1 MVESYTRWVIRWKY
15 LVVLASI
22 ALVFAAAYGGQ
33 FLGFSNDYRMFFGED
48 NPQLIAFEKMQKT
61 FNKNDNILFV
71 VTPKSGKV
79 FSRETLAVIKDITEE
94 AWQVPFSSRVD
105 SITNHQHTTAV
116 EDDLVVDDLVVE
128 PATLSDRDLLRIQS
142 IAINEPMLVHR
153 LISPDSKFAGVNVT
167 VQLPG
172 KALDEVPIAV
182 AFAREIKQRMLEKYP
197 DIEIRLVGLAVM
209 NNAFPEA
216 SQDDVATLYP
226 LALGFIVLT
235 LFILLR
241 AISGTVATFIMIIM
255 SIMTAMGLAGWSGIL
270 LSPPVMS
277 APIMILTMAIADA
290 VHLLVTM
297 RHELAIGLDK
307 NKAIIESMRI
317 NFRPIFVTTLT
328 TILGF
333 LSLNFS
339 DAPPFHDLGNIA
351 AIGVAAAFIFSI
363 TFLPA
368 AVSILPARG
377 KHEVAGKQMMSKFGE
392 FVVAKQKP
400 LLIANVLIILGL
412 AALVPMNELNDKFI
426 EYFDESIEF
435 RRDSDYAAENLTGVY
450 YIDYAL
456 GTEESGGISNPD
468 YLANTAKFAQYLRS
482 QAEVIHVQT
491 ISDTFKR
498 LNKNMHGDDPA
509 WHRLPE
515 ERNLAAQYL
524 LLYEMSLPYGLDLN
538 NQIDID
544 KSATK
549 IAVTLTT
556 LNSSEVI
563 KFDDDTMLW
572 LKDNMP
578 SIKPY
583 SSGPTVMFA
592 HLGMRNINSM
602 LTGTTVALFL
612 ISAVLILF
620 LGSLKYGFISLI
632 PNLTPALAAFG
643 LWGLTVGQV
652 GIGLSIVTG
661 MTLGIVVDDTVHFLS
676 KYLRARR
683 EKGLNAEDAVRYA
696 FNSVGLALLV
706 TSIVLVAGFMIMA
719 QSHFYLNSSMGLLT
733 SVVIFLALVID
744 LTLLPALLM
753 KFPGRTISQTNSQT
767 NS

>member
-1 MVESYTRWVIRWKY
+1 MVESYTRWIIRWKY
-15 LVVLASI
+15 LVVLVAI
-22 ALVFAAAYGGQ
+22 MLAFAAASGGR
-33 FLGFSNDYRMFFGED
+33 FLSFSNDYRMFFGED
-48 NPQLIAFEKMQKT
+48 NPQLLAFEKMQAT
-61 FNKNDNILFV
+61 FNKSDNILFV
-71 VTPKSGKV
+71 ITPKSGKV
-79 FSRETLAVIKDITEE
+79 FSKETLTVIKDITHE
-94 AWQVPFSSRVD
+94 AWQVPFSTRVD
-105 SITNHQHTTAV
+105 SITNHQHTSAE
-116 EDDLVVDDLVVE
+116 EDDLVVDDLVVD
-128 PATLSDRDLLRIQS
+128 PNALTDSDLLKIQS
-142 IAINEPMLVHR
+142 IAINEPMLVNR
-153 LISPDSKFAGVNVT
+153 LISPDSKYAGVNVT

-172 KALDEVPIAV
+172 KSLDEVPITV
-182 AFAREIKQRMLEKYP
+182 AFARELKQQMLEKYP
-197 DIEIRLVGLAVM
+197 DVEIRLVGMAVM

-216 SQDDVATLYP
+216 SQDDVTTLYP
-226 LALGFIVLT
+226 LALGFIILT

-241 AISGTVATFIMIIM
+241 GLSSTVATFIMIIL

-307 NKAIIESMRI
+307 DKAIVESMRI
-317 NFRPIFVTTLT
+317 NFRPIFVTSLT
-328 TILGF
+328 TVLGF

-351 AIGVAAAFIFSI
+351 SMGVTAAFIFSI

-368 AVSILPARG
+368 MVSILPARG
-377 KHEVAGKQMMSKFGE
+377 KHEVAGKQMMTRFGE
-392 FVVAKQKP
+392 FVVNKQKP
-400 LLIANVLIILGL
+400 LLIGNAIIITVL
-412 AALVPMNELNDKFI
+412 ATMVPLNELNDKFV

-456 GTEESGGISNPD
+456 GTEESGGISNPA

-482 QAEVIHVQT
+482 QPEVKHVQT

-509 WHRLPE
+509 WHHLPE

-544 KSATK
+544 KSASK
-549 IAVTLTT
+549 IAVTLKT
-556 LNSSEVI
+556 LTSNEVI
-563 KFDDDTMLW
+563 AFDEASMLW
-572 LKDNMP
+572 LQENTP

-583 SSGPTVMFA
+583 SSGPTIMFA
-592 HLGMRNINSM
+592 HLGKRNINSM
-602 LTGTTVALFL
+602 LIGTSVALVL
-612 ISAVLILF
+612 ISAVLIFF
-620 LGSLKYGFISLI
+620 LGSFKYGFISLL

-643 LWGLTVGQV
+643 IWGLTVGQV

-683 EKGLNAEDAVRYA
+683 ERGLNAEDAVRYA
-696 FNSVGLALLV
+696 FNNVGLALLV
-706 TSIVLVAGFMIMA
+706 TTLVLVAGFMILA

-733 SVVIFLALVID
+733 SVVIVLALIID

-753 KFPGRTISQTNSQT
+753 KFPGRSHADKAGEKQ
-767 NS
+767 

>member
-1 MVESYTRWVIRWKY
+1 MIETYTRLIIRWKY
-15 LVVLASI
+15 LVVLASFVVV
-22 ALVFAAAYGGQ
+22 LTAAYGGQ

-48 NPQLIAFEKMQKT
+48 NPQLLAFEKMQKT

-71 VTPKSGKV
+71 VTPASGKV
-79 FSRETLAVIKDITEE
+79 FSRETLTVVKDITKE
-94 AWQVPFSSRVD
+94 AWQTPFSTRVD
-105 SITNHQHTTAV
+105 SITNHQHTIAEEDDLIV
-116 EDDLVVDDLVVE
+116 DDLVVD
-128 PATLSDRDLLRIQS
+128 PNTLTDDELLNIQS

-153 LISPDSKFAGVNVT
+153 LISPDSKYTGINVT
-167 VQLPG
+167 IQLPG
-172 KALDEVPIAV
+172 KALDEVPKTA
-182 AFAREIKQRMLEKYP
+182 AFARELKQRMLEKYP
-197 DIEIRLVGLAVM
+197 EVEIRLVGMAMM

-216 SQDDVATLYP
+216 SQDDFSTLYP
-226 LALGFIVLT
+226 LALAFIIFT
-235 LFILLR
+235 LLVLLR
-241 AISGTVATFIMIIM
+241 SISGTIATFIMIVL
-255 SIMTAMGLAGWSGIL
+255 SIMTAMGLAGWSGVL

-297 RHELAIGLDK
+297 RHELAIGKSK
-307 NKAIIESMRI
+307 NDAMVESMRI
-317 NFRPIFVTTLT
+317 NFRPIFVTSLT

-351 AIGVAAAFIFSI
+351 AMGVATAFLLSI

-368 AVSILPARG
+368 AVAILPASG
-377 KHEVAGKQMMSKFGE
+377 KREVAGKQMMVKLGE
-392 FVVAKQKP
+392 FVIARQKP
-400 LLIANVLIILGL
+400 LLFGNALIIVVL
-412 AALVPMNELNDKFI
+412 ATMVPLNELNDKFV

-435 RRDSDYAAENLTGVY
+435 RRDSDYAAEHLTGVY

-456 GTEESGGISNPD
+456 GTGESGGISDPR
-468 YLANTAKFAQYLRS
+468 YLADVALFTQYLR
-482 QAEVIHVQT
+482 ALPKVIHVQT
-491 ISDTFKR
+491 ITDTFKR
-498 LNKNMHGDDPA
+498 LNKNMHGDDPS
-509 WHRLPE
+509 WQRLPE

-549 IAVTLTT
+549 IAVTLKT
-556 LNSSEVI
+556 LTSNEVI
-563 KFDDDTMLW
+563 AFDNATMQW
-572 LKDNMP
+572 LKENTP
-578 SIKPY
+578 QIKPY
-583 SSGPTVMFA
+583 SSGPTIMFA
-592 HLGMRNINSM
+592 HLGKRNINSM
-602 LTGTTVALFL
+602 LIGTSVALVL
-612 ISAVLILF
+612 ISAILIFF
-620 LGSLKYGFISLI
+620 LGSLKYGFISLL
-632 PNLTPALAAFG
+632 PNLTPAIAAFG
-643 LWGLTVGQV
+643 LWGITVGQV

-696 FNSVGLALLV
+696 FNNVGLALLV
-706 TSIVLVAGFMIMA
+706 TSLVLIVGFMIMA

-744 LTLLPALLM
+744 LTFLPPLLM
-753 KFPGRTISQTNSQT
+753 KFAGDKEGNK
-767 NS
+767 

>member
-1 MVESYTRWVIRWKY
+1 MIESYTRWIIRWKY
-15 LVVLASI
+15 LVVLTTVA
-22 ALVFAAAYGGQ
+22 VVVAAAYGGQ

-48 NPQLIAFEKMQKT
+48 NPQLLAFEKMQRT

-79 FSRETLAVIKDITEE
+79 FTRETLTAIKELTEE
-94 AWQVPFSSRVD
+94 GWQIPFSTRVD
-105 SITNHQHTTAV
+105 SITNHQHTKAEEDDLIV
-116 EDDLVVDDLVVE
+116 DDLVVDPD
-128 PATLSDRDLLRIQS
+128 ALSDSDLISIQS
-142 IAINEPMLVHR
+142 IAINEPMLVNR
-153 LISPDSKFAGVNVT
+153 VISPDSKFAGVNVT
-167 VQLPG
+167 IQLPG
-172 KALDEVPIAV
+172 KKLDEVPIAV
-182 AFAREIKQRMLEKYP
+182 AFARDIKTRMLEKYP
-197 DIEIRLVGLAVM
+197 NVEIRLVGMAVM

-216 SQDDVATLYP
+216 SKDDVANLYP
-226 LALGFIVLT
+226 LALGFIALT
-235 LFILLR
+235 LFLLLR
-241 AISGTVATFIMIIM
+241 GLSGTVATFIMVIL
-255 SIMTAMGLAGWSGIL
+255 SIMTAMGLAGWFNIL

-297 RHELAIGLDK
+297 RHELAIGRDK

-317 NFRPIFVTTLT
+317 NFRAILVTTIT

-351 AIGVAAAFIFSI
+351 AMGVAAAFILSI

-368 AVSILPARG
+368 LVSILPATG
-377 KHEVAGKQMMSKFGE
+377 KHEVAGKQMMTKFGE
-392 FVVAKQKP
+392 FVIAKQKP
-400 LLIANVLIILGL
+400 LLIGNTIIIIGL
-412 AALVPMNELNDKFI
+412 AALVPLNELNDNFV

-435 RRDSDYAAENLTGVY
+435 RRDSDYASEHLTGVY

-456 GTEESGGISNPD
+456 GTEESGGISDPEFLSNV
-468 YLANTAKFAQYLRS
+468 ANFSQFLRT
-482 QAEVIHVQT
+482 QPNVIHVQT

-509 WHRLPE
+509 WQRLPE

-549 IAVTLTT
+549 IAVTLKT
-556 LNSSEVI
+556 LTSNEVI
-563 KFDDDTMLW
+563 AFDNTAMEW
-572 LKDNMP
+572 LAENTP

-583 SSGPTVMFA
+583 SSGPTIMFA
-592 HLGMRNINSM
+592 HLGKRNITSM
-602 LTGTTVALFL
+602 LTGTTIALIF
-612 ISAVLILF
+612 ISAILIFF
-620 LGSLKYGFISLI
+620 LGSFKYGMISLI

-643 LWGLTVGQV
+643 IWAVTVGQV

-696 FNSVGLALLV
+696 FNNVGLALLV
-706 TSIVLVAGFMIMA
+706 TSLVLVAGFMIMA

-733 SVVIFLALVID
+733 SVVIMLALIID
-744 LTLLPALLM
+744 LTFLPPLLM
-753 KFPGRTISQTNSQT
+753 KFAGNSEGKK
-767 NS
+767 S

>member
-1 MVESYTRWVIRWKY
+1 MIESYTHWIIRWKY
-15 LVVLASI
+15 LVVLVSI
-22 ALVFAAAYGGQ
+22 ALAFAAASGGQ
-33 FLGFSNDYRMFFGED
+33 FLNFSNDYRMFFGED
-48 NPQLIAFEKMQKT
+48 NPQLLAFEKMQAT

-79 FSRETLAVIKDITEE
+79 FNKETLTVLKDITHE
-94 AWQVPFSSRVD
+94 AWQVPFSTRVD
-105 SITNHQHTTAV
+105 SITNHQHTSAEEDDLIV
-116 EDDLVVDDLVVE
+116 DDLVVDPSAL
-128 PATLSDRDLLRIQS
+128 TKSDLLIIQS
-142 IAINEPMLVHR
+142 IAINEPMLVNR
-153 LISPDSKFAGVNVT
+153 LISADSKYAGVNVT

-172 KALDEVPIAV
+172 KSLDEVPKTV
-182 AFAREIKQRMLEKYP
+182 AFARNLKQQMLEKYP
-197 DIEIRLVGLAVM
+197 DVEIRLVGMAVM

-216 SQDDVATLYP
+216 SMDDVTTLYP

-235 LFILLR
+235 LYILLR
-241 AISGTVATFIMIIM
+241 GLSGTIATFIMIVL

-307 NKAIIESMRI
+307 DKAIVESMRI

-328 TILGF
+328 TVLGF

-351 AIGVAAAFIFSI
+351 SIGVAAAFIFSI

-368 AVSILPARG
+368 IVSILPARG
-377 KHEVAGKQMMSKFGE
+377 KREVAGKQMMTRFGE
-392 FVVAKQKP
+392 FVVNKQKP
-400 LLIANVLIILGL
+400 LLIGNAIIIAVLASMAPL
-412 AALVPMNELNDKFI
+412 NELNDKFV
-426 EYFDESIEF
+426 EYFDETIEF

-456 GTEESGGISNPD
+456 GTGESGGISDPD
-468 YLANTAKFAQYLRS
+468 YLANTARFAQYLRS
-482 QAEVIHVQT
+482 QPEVKHVQT

-515 ERNLAAQYL
+515 GRNLAAQYL

-549 IAVTLTT
+549 IAVTLET
-556 LNSSEVI
+556 LTSNEVI
-563 KFDDDTMLW
+563 AFDQAAMLW
-572 LKDNMP
+572 LEENTP
-578 SIKPY
+578 SIKPF
-583 SSGPTVMFA
+583 SSGPTIMFA
-592 HLGMRNINSM
+592 HLGKRNINSM
-602 LTGTTVALFL
+602 LIGTSIALVL
-612 ISAVLILF
+612 ISAVLIFF
-620 LGSLKYGFISLI
+620 LGSFKYGFISLL

-706 TSIVLVAGFMIMA
+706 TSLVLVTGFMILA

-733 SVVIFLALVID
+733 SVVIMLALIID

-753 KFPGRTISQTNSQT
+753 KFPGRLHTDKSGKQQ
-767 NS
+767 

>member
-1 MVESYTRWVIRWKY
+1 MIESYTRWVIRWKY

-22 ALVFAAAYGGQ
+22 ALVVAAAYGGQ
-33 FLGFSNDYRMFFGED
+33 FLGFSNDYRMFFGDD
-48 NPQLIAFEKMQKT
+48 NPQLLAFEKMQKT

-79 FSRETLAVIKDITEE
+79 FTPETLTVIQDITKE
-94 AWQVPFSSRVD
+94 AWQIPYSTRVD
-105 SITNHQHTTAV
+105 SITNHQHTFAE
-116 EDDLVVDDLVVE
+116 EDDLIVDDLV
-128 PATLSDRDLLRIQS
+128 SDPTALTVSDLTRIQS

-153 LISPDSKFAGVNVT
+153 LISPDSKFAGVNAT
-167 VQLPG
+167 IQLPG
-172 KALDEVPIAV
+172 LALDEVPKAV
-182 AFAREIKQRMLEKYP
+182 ASAREIKQRMLEKYSNV
-197 DIEIRLVGLAVM
+197 EIRLVGMAVM

-216 SQDDVATLYP
+216 SQDDVANLYP
-226 LALGFIVLT
+226 LALGFIILVL
-235 LFILLR
+235 FVMLR
-241 AISGTVATFIMIIM
+241 NISATVATVVMIFL
-255 SIMTAMGLAGWSGIL
+255 SIFTAMGLAGWSGIL

-297 RHELAIGLDK
+297 RHEVALGRSKNDAIT
-307 NKAIIESMRI
+307 ESMRI
-317 NFRPIFVTTLT
+317 NFRPILVTSVT

-351 AIGVAAAFIFSI
+351 AMGVAAAFVFSI

-368 AVSILPARG
+368 AIAILPASG
-377 KHEVAGKQMMSKFGE
+377 KKEVAGKQLMGRFAE
-392 FVVAKQKP
+392 FVIAKQKP
-400 LLIANVLIILGL
+400 LLIGNMIIILAL
-412 AALVPMNELNDKFI
+412 AALVPLNELNDQFVS
-426 EYFDESIEF
+426 YFDKSIEF
-435 RRDSDYAAENLTGVY
+435 RRDSDYASEHLTGVY

-456 GTEESGGISNPD
+456 GTGESGGMSEPD
-468 YLANTAKFAQYLRS
+468 YLANVAKFSQHLRS
-482 QAEVIHVQT
+482 LPDVIHVQT

-498 LNKNMHGDDPA
+498 LNKNMHGDDPT
-509 WHRLPE
+509 WHKLPD

-549 IAVTLTT
+549 IAVTLKT
-556 LNSSEVI
+556 LSSNEVI
-563 KFDDDTMLW
+563 AFDEAAAKWINENIPDVEA
-572 LKDNMP
+572 
-578 SIKPY
+578 Y

-592 HLGMRNINSM
+592 HLGKRNINSM
-602 LTGTTVALFL
+602 LTGTSVALVF
-612 ISAVLILF
+612 ISLILIFF
-620 LGSLKYGFISLI
+620 LGSFKYGLISLI
-632 PNLTPALAAFG
+632 PNLTPAIAAFG
-643 LWGLTVGQV
+643 IWGLTVGQV

-706 TSIVLVAGFMIMA
+706 TSFVLIAGFMILA
-719 QSHFYLNSSMGLLT
+719 QSHFDLNSSMGLLT

-744 LTLLPALLM
+744 LTFLPPLLI
-753 KFPGRTISQTNSQT
+753 KFSGSK
-767 NS
+767 

>member
-1 MVESYTRWVIRWKY
+1 MIESYTRWVIRWKY

-22 ALVFAAAYGGQ
+22 ALVVAAAYGGQ
-33 FLGFSNDYRMFFGED
+33 FLGFSNDYRMFFGDD
-48 NPQLIAFEKMQKT
+48 NPQLLAFEKMQKT

-79 FSRETLAVIKDITEE
+79 FTPETLTVIQDITKE
-94 AWQVPFSSRVD
+94 AWQIPYSTRVD
-105 SITNHQHTTAV
+105 SITNHQHTFAE
-116 EDDLVVDDLVVE
+116 EDDLIVDDLV
-128 PATLSDRDLLRIQS
+128 PDPTALTDSDLIRIQS

-153 LISPDSKFAGVNVT
+153 LISPDSKFAGVNAT
-167 VQLPG
+167 IQLPG
-172 KALDEVPIAV
+172 KALDEVPMAV
-182 AFAREIKQRMLEKYP
+182 ASAREIKQRMLEKYSNV
-197 DIEIRLVGLAVM
+197 EIRLVGMAMM

-216 SQDDVATLYP
+216 SKDDVANLYP
-226 LALGFIVLT
+226 LALGFIILVL
-235 LFILLR
+235 FVMLR
-241 AISGTVATFIMIIM
+241 NISATVATVVMIFL
-255 SIMTAMGLAGWSGIL
+255 SIFTAMGLAGWSGIL

-297 RHELAIGLDK
+297 RHEVALGKSKNDAIT
-307 NKAIIESMRI
+307 ESMRI
-317 NFRPIFVTTLT
+317 NFRPILVTSVT

-351 AIGVAAAFIFSI
+351 AMGVAAAFIFSI

-368 AVSILPARG
+368 AIAILPASG
-377 KHEVAGKQMMSKFGE
+377 KKEVAGKQLMGRFAE
-392 FVVAKQKP
+392 FVIAKQKP
-400 LLIANVLIILGL
+400 LLIGNMIAILAL
-412 AALVPMNELNDKFI
+412 AALVPLNELNDQFVS
-426 EYFDESIEF
+426 YFDKSIEF
-435 RRDSDYAAENLTGVY
+435 RRDSDYASEHLTGVY

-456 GTEESGGISNPD
+456 GTGESGGMSEPD
-468 YLANTAKFAQYLRS
+468 YLANVAKFSQHLRS
-482 QAEVIHVQT
+482 LPDVIHVQT

-498 LNKNMHGDDPA
+498 LNKNMHGDDPT
-509 WHRLPE
+509 WHKLPD

-549 IAVTLTT
+549 IAVTLKT
-556 LNSSEVI
+556 LSSNEVI
-563 KFDDDTMLW
+563 AFDEAAAKWINENIPDVEA
-572 LKDNMP
+572 
-578 SIKPY
+578 Y

-592 HLGMRNINSM
+592 HLGKRNINSM
-602 LTGTTVALFL
+602 LTGTSIALIF
-612 ISAVLILF
+612 ISLILIFF
-620 LGSLKYGFISLI
+620 LGSLKYGLLSLI

-643 LWGLTVGQV
+643 IWGLTVGQV

-683 EKGLNAEDAVRYA
+683 EKGLNAEDALFVMHLIA
-696 FNSVGLALLV
+696 LAWHYSLHRL
-706 TSIVLVAGFMIMA
+706 F
-719 QSHFYLNSSMGLLT
+719 
-733 SVVIFLALVID
+733 
-744 LTLLPALLM
+744 
-753 KFPGRTISQTNSQT
+753 
-767 NS
+767 

>member
-1 MVESYTRWVIRWKY
+1 MIESYTRSVIRWKY

-22 ALVFAAAYGGQ
+22 ALVVAAAYGGK
-33 FLGFSNDYRMFFGED
+33 FLGFSNDYRMFFGDD
-48 NPQLIAFEKMQKT
+48 NPQLLAFEKMQKT

-79 FSRETLAVIKDITEE
+79 FTPETLTVIQDITKE
-94 AWQVPFSSRVD
+94 AWQIPYSTRVD
-105 SITNHQHTTAV
+105 SITNHQHTFAE
-116 EDDLVVDDLVVE
+116 EDDLIVDDLVSN
-128 PATLSDRDLLRIQS
+128 PTALTDSDLIRIQS

-153 LISPDSKFAGVNVT
+153 LISPDSKFAGVNAT
-167 VQLPG
+167 IQLPG
-172 KALDEVPIAV
+172 LALDEVPKAV
-182 AFAREIKQRMLEKYP
+182 ASAREIKQRMLEKYSNV
-197 DIEIRLVGLAVM
+197 EIRLVGMAMM

-216 SQDDVATLYP
+216 SKDDVANLYP
-226 LALGFIVLT
+226 LALGFIILV
-235 LFILLR
+235 LFIMLR
-241 AISGTVATFIMIIM
+241 NVSATFATVIMIFL
-255 SIMTAMGLAGWSGIL
+255 SIFTAMGLAGWSGIL

-290 VHLLVTM
+290 VHLLVTI
-297 RHELAIGLDK
+297 RHEVSLGKSKEEAI
-307 NKAIIESMRI
+307 AESMRI
-317 NFRPIFVTTLT
+317 NFRPILVTSIT

-351 AIGVAAAFIFSI
+351 AMGVAAAFIFSI

-368 AVSILPARG
+368 AIAILPASG
-377 KHEVAGKQMMSKFGE
+377 KKEVAGKQLMGRFAE
-392 FVVAKQKP
+392 FVIAKQKP
-400 LLIANVLIILGL
+400 LLIGNMIVILAL
-412 AALVPMNELNDKFI
+412 AALVPLNELNDQFVS
-426 EYFDESIEF
+426 YFDKSIEF
-435 RRDSDYAAENLTGVY
+435 RRDSDYASEHLTGVY

-456 GTEESGGISNPD
+456 GTGESGGISEPD
-468 YLANTAKFAQYLRS
+468 YLANVAKFSQHLRS
-482 QAEVIHVQT
+482 LPDVIHVQT

-498 LNKNMHGDDPA
+498 LNKNMHGDDPV
-509 WHRLPE
+509 WHKLPD

-549 IAVTLTT
+549 IAVTLKT
-556 LNSSEVI
+556 LSSNEVI
-563 KFDDDTMLW
+563 AFDEAAAKWINENIPDVEA
-572 LKDNMP
+572 
-578 SIKPY
+578 Y

-592 HLGMRNINSM
+592 HLGKRNIYSM
-602 LTGTTVALFL
+602 LTGTSIALVF
-612 ISAVLILF
+612 ISLILIFF
-620 LGSLKYGFISLI
+620 LGSLKYGLLSLI

-643 LWGLTVGQV
+643 IWGLTVGQV

-706 TSIVLVAGFMIMA
+706 TSFVLIAGFMILA
-719 QSHFYLNSSMGLLT
+719 QSHFDLNSSMGLLT

-744 LTLLPALLM
+744 LTFLPPLLM
-753 KFPGRTISQTNSQT
+753 KFSRDK
-767 NS
+767 

>member
-1 MVESYTRWVIRWKY
+1 MVESYTRWIIRWRY
-15 LVVLASI
+15 LVLLASI
-22 ALVFAAAYGGQ
+22 ALVFAAAFGGK
-33 FLGFSNDYRMFFGED
+33 FLSFSNDYRMFFGED
-48 NPQLIAFEKMQKT
+48 NPQLIAFEKMQKI

-71 VTPKSGKV
+71 ITPKSGKV
-79 FSRETLAVIKDITEE
+79 FSRDTLTMIKDITEE
-94 AWQVPFSSRVD
+94 AWQVPYSTRVD
-105 SITNHQHTTAV
+105 SITNHQHTSAEEDDLIV
-116 EDDLVVDDLVVE
+116 DDLVVDPDAL
-128 PATLSDRDLLRIQS
+128 TDSDLLKIQS
-142 IAINEPMLVHR
+142 IAVNEPMLVHR

-172 KALDEVPIAV
+172 NALDEVPKAV
-182 AFAREIKQRMLEKYP
+182 AFARDIQQRMLAKYP

-216 SQDDVATLYP
+216 SQDDVTHLYP

-235 LFILLR
+235 LLLLLR
-241 AISGTVATFIMIIM
+241 GISGTIATFIMIIF
-255 SIMTAMGLAGWSGIL
+255 SIMSAMGLAGWSGIL

-297 RHELAIGLDK
+297 RHELAIGK
-307 NKAIIESMRI
+307 NKHDAMVESMRV
-317 NFRPIFVTTLT
+317 NFRPIFVTSLT
-328 TILGF
+328 TVLGF

-351 AIGVAAAFIFSI
+351 AIGVAAAFLFSV

-368 AVSILPARG
+368 IVSILPATG
-377 KHEVAGKQMMSKFGE
+377 KHEVAGRQMMTKFGE
-392 FVVAKQKP
+392 FVIARQKP
-400 LLIANVLIILGL
+400 LLIGNTLIIITL
-412 AALVPMNELNDKFI
+412 AAFVPLNELNDKFV
-426 EYFDESIEF
+426 EYFDKTIAF
-435 RRDSDYAAENLTGVY
+435 RVDSDYATENLTGVY

-456 GTEESGGISNPD
+456 STDESGGISDPA
-468 YLANTAKFAQYLRS
+468 YLANVAKFSQYLRS
-482 QAEVIHVQT
+482 QPEVIHVQT

-509 WHRLPE
+509 WQRLPE
-515 ERNLAAQYL
+515 DRELAAQYL

-549 IAVTLTT
+549 IAVTLKT
-556 LNSSEVI
+556 LTSNEVI
-563 KFDDDTMLW
+563 AFDEASTQW
-572 LKDNMP
+572 LKENMP

-583 SSGPTVMFA
+583 SSGPTLMFA
-592 HLGMRNINSM
+592 HLGKRNINSM
-602 LTGTTVALFL
+602 LTGTSFALVC
-612 ISAVLILF
+612 ISAVLIFF
-620 LGSLKYGFISLI
+620 LGSLKYGFISLL

-643 LWGLTVGQV
+643 LWGITVGQV

-683 EKGLNAEDAVRYA
+683 EKGLSAEDAVRYA
-696 FNSVGLALLV
+696 FNNVGLALLV
-706 TSIVLVAGFMIMA
+706 TSVVLIVGFMILA

-733 SVVIFLALVID
+733 SVVIALALIID
-744 LTLLPALLM
+744 LTFLPPLLM
-753 KFPGRTISQTNSQT
+753 KFAHSTKGEKL
-767 NS
+767 

>member
-1 MVESYTRWVIRWKY
+1 MVESYTRWIIRWKY

-48 NPQLIAFEKMQKT
+48 NPQLIAFEKMQRT

-128 PATLSDRDLLRIQS
+128 PATLTDSDLLRIQS

-328 TILGF
+328 TMLGF

-351 AIGVAAAFIFSI
+351 AVGVAAAFIFSI

-377 KHEVAGKQMMSKFGE
+377 KHEVAGKQMMSKIGE
-392 FVVAKQKP
+392 FVVAKQKL
-400 LLIANVLIILGL
+400 LLIANVLIIVGL
-412 AALVPMNELNDKFI
+412 AAMVPMNELNDKFI

-482 QAEVIHVQT
+482 QPEVIHVQT

-509 WHRLPE
+509 WQRLPE

-544 KSATK
+544 KSAIK

-578 SIKPY
+578 TIKPY

-612 ISAVLILF
+612 ISAVLIFF
-620 LGSLKYGFISLI
+620 LGSLKYGLISLI

-753 KFPGRTISQTNSQT
+753 KFPGRTISQTNS
-767 NS
+767 

>member
-1 MVESYTRWVIRWKY
+1 MIESYTRWIIRWKY
-15 LVVLASI
+15 IVVLASI
-22 ALVFAAAYGGQ
+22 ALVFATAYGGQ
-33 FLGFSNDYRMFFGED
+33 YLGFSNDYRMFFGED
-48 NPQLIAFEKMQKT
+48 NPQLLAFEKMQKT
-61 FNKNDNILFV
+61 FNKNDNVLFV

-79 FSRETLAVIKDITEE
+79 FSRETLAVIKDITKE
-94 AWQVPFSSRVD
+94 AWQIPFSTRVD
-105 SITNHQHTTAV
+105 SITNHQHTAAEEDDLMV
-116 EDDLVVDDLVVE
+116 DDLVVD
-128 PATLSDRDLLRIQS
+128 PATLSDSDLLRIQS

-172 KALDEVPIAV
+172 KALDEVPTTV

-197 DIEIRLVGLAVM
+197 EIEIRLVGMAVM

-216 SQDDVATLYP
+216 SQDDVANLYP

-235 LFILLR
+235 LLILLR
-241 AISGTVATFIMIIM
+241 GISGTIATFIMIIM
-255 SIMTAMGLAGWSGIL
+255 SILTAMGLAGWSGIL

-297 RHELAIGLDK
+297 RHELAIGMDK
-307 NKAIIESMRI
+307 NKAIVESMRI

-351 AIGVAAAFIFSI
+351 AMGVAAAFIFSI

-368 AVSILPARG
+368 AVSIMPASG
-377 KHEVAGKQMMSKFGE
+377 KHEVAGKQMMTRFGE
-392 FVVAKQKP
+392 FVIANQKS
-400 LLIANVLIILGL
+400 LLIGNALIIVTL
-412 AALVPMNELNDKFI
+412 AALVPMNELNDQFVD
-426 EYFDESIEF
+426 YFDESIEF

-456 GTEESGGISNPD
+456 GTEESGGISDPA
-468 YLANTAKFAQYLRS
+468 YLANVAKFSQYLRT
-482 QAEVIHVQT
+482 QPQVIHVQT

-509 WHRLPE
+509 WQRLPE

-549 IAVTLTT
+549 IAVTLKT
-556 LNSSEVI
+556 LSSSEVI
-563 KFDDDTMLW
+563 AFDNAAMQW
-572 LKDNMP
+572 LNENMP

-583 SSGPTVMFA
+583 SSGPTV
-592 HLGMRNINSM
+592 
-602 LTGTTVALFL
+602 
-612 ISAVLILF
+612 
-620 LGSLKYGFISLI
+620 
-632 PNLTPALAAFG
+632 
-643 LWGLTVGQV
+643 
-652 GIGLSIVTG
+652 
-661 MTLGIVVDDTVHFLS
+661 
-676 KYLRARR
+676 
-683 EKGLNAEDAVRYA
+683 
-696 FNSVGLALLV
+696 
-706 TSIVLVAGFMIMA
+706 
-719 QSHFYLNSSMGLLT
+719 
-733 SVVIFLALVID
+733 
-744 LTLLPALLM
+744 
-753 KFPGRTISQTNSQT
+753 
-767 NS
+767 

>member
-1 MVESYTRWVIRWKY
+1 MIESYTRWVIRWKY

-22 ALVFAAAYGGQ
+22 ALVVAAAYGGQ
-33 FLGFSNDYRMFFGED
+33 FLGFSNDYRMFFGDD
-48 NPQLIAFEKMQKT
+48 NPQLLAFEKMQKT

-79 FSRETLAVIKDITEE
+79 FTPETLTVIQDITKE
-94 AWQVPFSSRVD
+94 AWQIPYSTRVD
-105 SITNHQHTTAV
+105 SITNHQHTFAE
-116 EDDLVVDDLVVE
+116 EDDLIVDDLV
-128 PATLSDRDLLRIQS
+128 PDPTALTDSDLTRIQS

-153 LISPDSKFAGVNVT
+153 LISPDSKFAGVNAT
-167 VQLPG
+167 IQLPG
-172 KALDEVPIAV
+172 LALDEVPKAV
-182 AFAREIKQRMLEKYP
+182 ASAREIKQRMLEKYSNV
-197 DIEIRLVGLAVM
+197 EIRLVGMAMM

-216 SQDDVATLYP
+216 SKDDVANLYP
-226 LALGFIVLT
+226 LALGFIILVL
-235 LFILLR
+235 FVMLR
-241 AISGTVATFIMIIM
+241 NISATVATVVMIFL
-255 SIMTAMGLAGWSGIL
+255 SIFTAMGLAGWSGIL

-297 RHELAIGLDK
+297 RHEVALGKSKNDAIT
-307 NKAIIESMRI
+307 ESMRI
-317 NFRPIFVTTLT
+317 NFRPILVTSIT

-351 AIGVAAAFIFSI
+351 AMGVAAAFIFSI

-368 AVSILPARG
+368 AIAILPASG
-377 KHEVAGKQMMSKFGE
+377 KKEVAGKQLMGRFAE
-392 FVVAKQKP
+392 FVIAKQKP
-400 LLIANVLIILGL
+400 LLIGNMIVILAL
-412 AALVPMNELNDKFI
+412 AALVPLNELNDQFVS
-426 EYFDESIEF
+426 YFDKSIEF
-435 RRDSDYAAENLTGVY
+435 RRDSDYASEHLTGVY

-456 GTEESGGISNPD
+456 GTGESGGMSEPD
-468 YLANTAKFAQYLRS
+468 YLANVAKFSQHLRS
-482 QAEVIHVQT
+482 LPDVIHVQT

-498 LNKNMHGDDPA
+498 LNKNMHGDDPV
-509 WHRLPE
+509 WHKLPD

-549 IAVTLTT
+549 IAVTLKT
-556 LNSSEVI
+556 LSSNEVI
-563 KFDDDTMLW
+563 AFDEAAAKWINENIPDVEA
-572 LKDNMP
+572 
-578 SIKPY
+578 Y

-592 HLGMRNINSM
+592 HLGKRNINSM
-602 LTGTTVALFL
+602 LTGTSIALIF
-612 ISAVLILF
+612 ISLILIFF
-620 LGSLKYGFISLI
+620 LGSLKYGLLSLI

-643 LWGLTVGQV
+643 IWGLTVGQV

-706 TSIVLVAGFMIMA
+706 TSFVLIAGFMILA
-719 QSHFYLNSSMGLLT
+719 QSHFDLNSSMGLLT

-744 LTLLPALLM
+744 LTFLPPLLM
-753 KFPGRTISQTNSQT
+753 KFSGSK
-767 NS
+767 

>member
-1 MVESYTRWVIRWKY
+1 MIESYTRWIIRWKY
-15 LVVLASI
+15 LVVLVSI
-22 ALVFAAAYGGQ
+22 AMVFAAAYGGQ
-33 FLGFSNDYRMFFGED
+33 YLGFSNDYRMFFGDD

-79 FSRETLAVIKDITEE
+79 FTRESLAVIKDLTKE
-94 AWQVPFSSRVD
+94 AWQIPYSTRVD
-105 SITNHQHTTAV
+105 SITNHQHTSA
-116 EDDLVVDDLVVE
+116 EGDDLVVGDLVAD
-128 PATLSDRDLLRIQS
+128 PDTLSDSDLLNIQS

-153 LISPDSKFAGVNVT
+153 LISPDSKFAGVNT
-167 VQLPG
+167 TIQLPG
-172 KALDEVPIAV
+172 KALDEVPKAV
-182 AFAREIKQRMLEKYP
+182 GFARDLKQRMLEKHP
-197 DIEIRLVGLAVM
+197 SVEIRLVGMAVM

-216 SQDDVATLYP
+216 SMDDVANLYP
-226 LALGFIVLT
+226 LALGFIILT
-235 LFILLR
+235 LLILLR
-241 AISGTVATFIMIIM
+241 GISGTIATFVMIIF
-255 SIMTAMGLAGWSGIL
+255 SIITAMGMAGWSGIL

-297 RHELAIGLDK
+297 RHELATGK
-307 NKAIIESMRI
+307 NKNDAMVESMRI
-317 NFRPIFVTTLT
+317 NFRPIFVTSIT
-328 TILGF
+328 TVLGF

-351 AIGVAAAFIFSI
+351 SMGVAAAFIFSI

-368 AVSILPARG
+368 MVTILPASG
-377 KHEVAGKQMMSKFGE
+377 KHEVAGRSLMIKLGE
-392 FVVAKQKP
+392 FVIAKQKS
-400 LLIANVLIILGL
+400 LLIGNTVVILL
-412 AALVPMNELNDKFI
+412 LVTLVPLNELNDQFVN
-426 EYFDESIEF
+426 YFDETIEF
-435 RRDSDYAAENLTGVY
+435 RRDSDYAAEHLTGVY

-456 GTEESGGISNPD
+456 GTEESGGISDPD
-468 YLANTAKFAQYLRS
+468 YLANVAKFSQYLRS
-482 QAEVIHVQT
+482 TPEVIHVQT

-509 WHRLPE
+509 WQKLPTDRE
-515 ERNLAAQYL
+515 LAAQYL

-549 IAVTLTT
+549 IAVTLKT
-556 LNSSEVI
+556 LSSNEVI
-563 KFDDDTMLW
+563 AFDNATMLW
-572 LKDNMP
+572 LQENTP
-578 SIKPY
+578 TIKPY
-583 SSGPTVMFA
+583 SSGPTLMFA
-592 HLGMRNINSM
+592 HLGKRNINSM
-602 LTGTTVALFL
+602 LTGTTIALFC

-620 LGSLKYGFISLI
+620 LGSLKYGFISLL

-643 LWGLTVGQV
+643 IWGFTVGQV

-683 EKGLNAEDAVRYA
+683 EKGLSAEDAVRYA
-696 FNSVGLALLV
+696 FESVGIALVV
-706 TSIVLVAGFMIMA
+706 TSFVLIAGFMILA
-719 QSHFYLNSSMGLLT
+719 QSHFDLNSSMGLLT

-744 LTLLPALLM
+744 LTFLPPLLM
-753 KFPGRTISQTNSQT
+753 RFARNK
-767 NS
+767 

>member
-1 MVESYTRWVIRWKY
+1 MIESYTRWIIRWKY
-15 LVVLASI
+15 LVVLVTI
-22 ALVFAAAYGGQ
+22 ALTFAAASGGR

-48 NPQLIAFEKMQKT
+48 NPQLLAFEKMQAT
-61 FNKNDNILFV
+61 FNKNDNVLFV

-79 FSRETLAVIKDITEE
+79 FTKETLTVIKDITKE
-94 AWQVPFSSRVD
+94 AWQTPYSTRVD
-105 SITNHQHTTAV
+105 SITNHQHTTAE
-116 EDDLVVDDLVVE
+116 EDDLVVDDLVVD
-128 PATLSDRDLLRIQS
+128 PDTLSDSDLLKIQS

-153 LISPDSKFAGVNVT
+153 LISPDSKFAGINVT

-172 KALDEVPIAV
+172 KALDEVPTTV
-182 AFAREIKQRMLEKYP
+182 AFARNLKQQMLEKYP
-197 DIEIRLVGLAVM
+197 EVEIRLVGMAVM

-216 SQDDVATLYP
+216 SQDDVANLYP

-235 LFILLR
+235 LFVLLR
-241 AISGTVATFIMIIM
+241 GLSGTIATFIMIIM

-277 APIMILTMAIADA
+277 APIMILTMAVADA

-297 RHELAIGLDK
+297 RHELAIGMDK
-307 NKAIIESMRI
+307 DKAMIESMRI

-328 TILGF
+328 TMLGF

-351 AIGVAAAFIFSI
+351 SIGVAAAFIFSI

-368 AVSILPARG
+368 IVSILPATG
-377 KHEVAGKQMMSKFGE
+377 KREVAGKQMMAKFGE
-392 FVVAKQKP
+392 FVIAKQKP
-400 LLIANVLIILGL
+400 LLIGNALIIIGL
-412 AALVPMNELNDKFI
+412 AAMVPLNELNDQFI
-426 EYFDESIEF
+426 NYFDESIEF

-456 GTEESGGISNPD
+456 GTGQSGGISEPE
-468 YLANTAKFAQYLRS
+468 YLANVAKFSQYLRA
-482 QAEVIHVQT
+482 QPEVIHVQT

-509 WHRLPE
+509 WQRLPE

-538 NQIDID
+538 NQIDVD
-544 KSATK
+544 KSAIK
-549 IAVTLTT
+549 IAVTLKT
-556 LNSSEVI
+556 LTSNEVI
-563 KFDDDTMLW
+563 TFDDAAIQW
-572 LKDNMP
+572 LKDNTP
-578 SIKPY
+578 AIQPY
-583 SSGPTVMFA
+583 TSSPTIMFA
-592 HLGMRNINSM
+592 HLGKRNINSM
-602 LTGTTVALFL
+602 LIGTSVALVL
-612 ISAVLILF
+612 ISAVLIFF
-620 LGSLKYGFISLI
+620 LGSLKYGFISLL

-643 LWGLTVGQV
+643 IWGITVGQV

-661 MTLGIVVDDTVHFLS
+661 MTLGIIVDDTVHFLS

-683 EKGLNAEDAVRYA
+683 EKGLSAEDAVRYA
-696 FNSVGLALLV
+696 FNNVGLALLV
-706 TSIVLVAGFMIMA
+706 TSVVLVAGFMIMA

-733 SVVIFLALVID
+733 SVVIMLALIID
-744 LTLLPALLM
+744 LTLLPPLLM
-753 KFPGRTISQTNSQT
+753 KFAGNTKGNKL
-767 NS
+767 

>member
-1 MVESYTRWVIRWKY
+1 MIESYTRWIIRWRY
-15 LVVLASI
+15 SVVLATLAI
-22 ALVFAAAYGGQ
+22 TFAATYGGQ
-33 FLGFSNDYRMFFGED
+33 FLSFSNDYRMFFGND
-48 NPQLIAFEKMQKT
+48 NPQLLAFEKMQKT

-79 FSRETLAVIKDITEE
+79 FTRETLTVIKDITEE
-94 AWQVPFSSRVD
+94 AWQIPYSTRVD
-105 SITNHQHTTAV
+105 SITNHQHTAAV
-116 EDDLVVDDLVVE
+116 GDDLLVDDLVVD
-128 PATLSDRDLLRIQS
+128 PNALSDSQLLKIQS

-153 LISPDSKFAGVNVT
+153 LISPDSKFAGVNAI

-172 KALDEVPIAV
+172 KALDEVPTTV
-182 AFAREIKQRMLEKYP
+182 AFARELKHRMLEKYP
-197 DIEIRLVGLAVM
+197 DVEIRLVGMAVM
-209 NNAFPEA
+209 NNAFPET
-216 SQDDVATLYP
+216 SQDDFTHLYP
-226 LALGFIVLT
+226 LALGFILLT
-235 LFILLR
+235 LLILLR
-241 AISGTVATFIMIIM
+241 GLSGTIATFIMIIF

-297 RHELAIGLDK
+297 RHELASGK
-307 NKAIIESMRI
+307 NKNDAMVESMRV
-317 NFRPIFVTTLT
+317 NFRPILVTSIT

-351 AIGVAAAFIFSI
+351 SIGVAAAFLLSI

-368 AVSILPARG
+368 IVSILPASGR
-377 KHEVAGKQMMSKFGE
+377 HEVAGRGMMTSFGE
-392 FVVAKQKP
+392 FVIRRQKLLLYGNLFVIALLASFVP
-400 LLIANVLIILGL
+400 L
-412 AALVPMNELNDKFI
+412 NELNDQFVN
-426 EYFDESIEF
+426 YFDETIEF

-456 GTEESGGISNPD
+456 GTEESGGISEPE
-468 YLANTAKFAQYLRS
+468 YLANVAKFSQYLRTIP
-482 QAEVIHVQT
+482 QVIHVQT

-498 LNKNMHGDDPA
+498 LNKNMHGDDPT
-509 WHRLPE
+509 WQRLPE
-515 ERNLAAQYL
+515 ERELAAQFL

-549 IAVTLTT
+549 ITVTLKT
-556 LNSSEVI
+556 LSSNEVI
-563 KFDDDTMLW
+563 AFDETSKQW
-572 LKDNMP
+572 LKENMP
-578 SIKPY
+578 EIKPY
-583 SSGPTVMFA
+583 SSGPTIMFA
-592 HLGMRNINSM
+592 HLGKRNINSM
-602 LTGTTVALFL
+602 LTGTTIALIC
-612 ISAVLILF
+612 ISAVLIFF
-620 LGSLKYGFISLI
+620 LGSLKYGFISLL

-643 LWGLTVGQV
+643 IWGFTVGQV
-652 GIGLSIVTG
+652 GIGLSVVTG

-696 FNSVGLALLV
+696 FRSVGLALLV
-706 TSIVLVAGFMIMA
+706 TSLVLIVGFMIIA
-719 QSHFYLNSSMGLLT
+719 QSHFELNAGMGLLT

-744 LTLLPALLM
+744 LTFLPALLM
-753 KFPGRTISQTNSQT
+753 RLSRN
-767 NS
+767 

>member
-1 MVESYTRWVIRWKY
+1 MVESYTRWIIRWKY

-48 NPQLIAFEKMQKT
+48 NPQLIAFEKMQRT

-128 PATLSDRDLLRIQS
+128 PATLTDSDLLRIQS

-328 TILGF
+328 TMLGF

-377 KHEVAGKQMMSKFGE
+377 KHEVAGKQMMSKIGE
-392 FVVAKQKP
+392 FVVAKQKL
-400 LLIANVLIILGL
+400 LLIANVLIIVGL
-412 AALVPMNELNDKFI
+412 AAMVPMNELNDKFI

-482 QAEVIHVQT
+482 QPEVIHVQT

-509 WHRLPE
+509 WQRLPE

-544 KSATK
+544 KSAIK

-578 SIKPY
+578 TIKPY

-612 ISAVLILF
+612 ISAVLIFF
-620 LGSLKYGFISLI
+620 LGSLKYGLISLI

-753 KFPGRTISQTNSQT
+753 KFPGRTISQTNS
-767 NS
+767 